1 MTGSLIICAISS
13 LFVYQ
18 LHEHNYLT
26 FNNDTLIIHYIKGS
40 SSPPIILVITGLIT
54 FAFVTYFWY
63 IIDYKYNRR
72 QIMTFL
78 LTFTLISIIE
88 ISIGIWV
95 LIIHEKL
102 GVLLVTSLKKTLS
115 IPAKLKQQT
124 FLSSFKAGINN
135 IKLICCG
142 YNETST
148 PEFEEL
154 TSWFC
159 CNFQRLNSESRTV
172 CEDVYGKECQH
183 LAIHSIRSIL
193 LHIFLLTLC
202 SIIIETLLIVIIFC
216 CIKLLMKKK
225 IPRRI
230 ELALQKPSAPLNDS
244 DVMWSRA
251 YYSSGNYLREYKRCV
266 N

>member
-1 MTGSLIICAISS
+1 MTGSYFCLRYILLSCFIFLGILGLIICTISS

-18 LHEHNYLT
+18 LHQHNYLS

-40 SSPPIILVITGLIT
+40 SSPPIILIITGLII
-54 FAFVTYFWY
+54 FAFITYFWY

-102 GVLLVTSLKKTLS
+102 GALLVTSLKKTLS
-115 IPAKLKQQT
+115 IPKLKQQI
-124 FLSSFKAGINN
+124 FLSSFKEKN

-159 CNFQRLNSESRTV
+159 CNFQRLNNELRTV

-193 LHIFLLTLC
+193 LHIFLLIIC
-202 SIIIETLLIVIIFC
+202 SIIIETLLIVSIFC
-216 CIKLLMKKK
+216 CIKVMKKK

-230 ELALQKPSAPLNDS
+230 ELALQKPSTPLALNDF
-244 DVMWSRA
+244 
-251 YYSSGNYLREYKRCV
+251 GTN
-266 N
+266 